1 MEVNENKKKT
11 MILTIVAVS
20 CLLIVVFGATY
31 AYFQVLATNNVTGT
45 NTRGQTDTMPKGTLV
60 TNITALKI
68 NLDADL
74 MSEEKAG
81 VTYYATESGVPVTSA
96 TEGSGKYVLA
106 TASLNKEGLTY
117 DCGYSYIV
125 TATSKKDI
133 TDGSDADVKI
143 RITGSDGTSKTYTLA
158 QLLAGEEIYTGNI
171 KGLTYGENQKIY
183 VEAYVENTNKAQD
196 DLAGNEFTFTIAL
209 VENSFKCDLPT
220 PTQTAAEELIASG
233 ELWSSG
239 LEGDGYRYTGSGA
252 YNSETTPSNFICF
265 GTIDKTE
272 CKNNES
278 KYMYR
283 IIGVFEGS
291 DGKQHLKLI
300 KYKPLDSMWHSSNND
315 VDWSDSDLYAGLNGS
330 YFLTNTTY
338 DYLQN
343 STWLNK
349 IENWI
354 WSAVN
359 TKTLDGSGGPN
370 YYDSLS
376 PSQIYL
382 HEMNRSSK
390 TSTIGAWSTSTAK
403 IGLMYVSDYALS
415 LGDSALAII
424 GGSSDNKAL
433 LLTGWMHYNY
443 TGITDGVYGGEW
455 TMSRL
460 GIYDLSFY
468 AWHIYKDGVV
478 SSRRVNGMLSSSVY
492 ATCWYRPVIYLTSD
506 VRINGGSGEYSNP
519 YILE

>member
-1 MEVNENKKKT
+1 
-11 MILTIVAVS
+11 
-20 CLLIVVFGATY
+20 
-31 AYFQVLATNNVTGT
+31 
-45 NTRGQTDTMPKGTLV
+45 
-60 TNITALKI
+60 
-68 NLDADL
+68 
-74 MSEEKAG
+74 
-81 VTYYATESGVPVTSA
+81 
-96 TEGSGKYVLA
+96 
-106 TASLNKEGLTY
+106 
-117 DCGYSYIV
+117 
-125 TATSKKDI
+125 
-133 TDGSDADVKI
+133 
-143 RITGSDGTSKTYTLA
+143 
-158 QLLAGEEIYTGNI
+158 
-171 KGLTYGENQKIY
+171 
-183 VEAYVENTNKAQD
+183 
-196 DLAGNEFTFTIAL
+196 
-209 VENSFKCDLPT
+209 
-220 PTQTAAEELIASG
+220 
-233 ELWSSG
+233 
-239 LEGDGYRYTGSGA
+239 
-252 YNSETTPSNFICF
+252 
-265 GTIDKTE
+265 
-272 CKNNES
+272 
-278 KYMYR
+278 MYR